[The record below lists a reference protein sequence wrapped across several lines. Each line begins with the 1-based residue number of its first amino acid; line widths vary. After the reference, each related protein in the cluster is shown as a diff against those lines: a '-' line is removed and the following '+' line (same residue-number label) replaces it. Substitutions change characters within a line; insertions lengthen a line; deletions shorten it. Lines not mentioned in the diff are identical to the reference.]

1 MPMRQETKVLM
12 AMVGQHRIAQIMKR
26 DPAAVCEFVEDES
39 GERGVVRVSVSGVVG
54 SMEFIE
60 SEHTAGRVENIE
72 DYVAVVAEI
81 PTLGIMFPESR
92 FPRDV
97 AAAIFQ
103 SIVAEVK
110 KRAGKDF
117 SFNGFVYD
125 DMGNVKAT
133 K

>member
-1 MPMRQETKVLM
+1 MAMRQETKVLM
-12 AMVGQHRIAQIMKR
+12 GMVGQHRIAQIAKK
-26 DPAAVCEFVEDES
+26 DPAAVCECTVDDS
-39 GERGVVRVSVSGVVG
+39 GERGVVRISVSGQVS

-60 SEHTAGRVENIE
+60 SERTAGEVENIE
-72 DYVAVVAEI
+72 DYVAVVTDV

-97 AAAIFQ
+97 AAAIFG
-103 SIVAEVK
+103 SIVGEVK
-110 KRAGKDF
+110 KSTGKDF
-117 SFNGFVYD
+117 RFNGFVYD